1 MYGQHSLT
9 FGRIGKQSE
18 ERAMTDRRR
27 ECERR
32 QRCECGRLL
41 VLDHASLPSK
51 GEESTRWRPAAAWSQ
66 SHPPLQRYLLFKHES
81 TRDGR
86 PSIAVNE
93 LLLFC
98 PGSRYNWPYLRNKIW
113 KKDTPYYKAIMGCAL
128 LWSSRPR
135 KGF

>member
-1 MYGQHSLT
+1 MKKICVSGMCSLENVNGIKPNVLRVENFCMDNTHSPLA
-9 FGRIGKQSE
+9 RIGKQSE

-66 SHPPLQRYLLFKHES
+66 SHPPLQRSLLFKHEN

-86 PSIAVNE
+86 PSIAVNG

-98 PGSRYNWPYLRNKIW
+98 PGSR
-113 KKDTPYYKAIMGCAL
+113 
-128 LWSSRPR
+128 
-135 KGF
+135 